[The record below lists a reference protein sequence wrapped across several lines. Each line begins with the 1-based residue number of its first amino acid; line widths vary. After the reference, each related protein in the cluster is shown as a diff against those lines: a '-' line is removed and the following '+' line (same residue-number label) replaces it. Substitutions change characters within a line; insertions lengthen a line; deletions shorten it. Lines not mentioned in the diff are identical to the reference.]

1 MLVKSIPGQ
10 LGVSEVDV
18 LGFVLGQC
26 VDHVAQGKQRS
37 VDVGALFQTNSRI
50 LKTKEKLAL

>member
-1 MLVKSIPGQ
+1 MFVKLIPGQ

-18 LGFVLGQC
+18 LGFVLGQR

-37 VDVGALFQTNSRI
+37 VDVGALFQTNS
-50 LKTKEKLAL
+50 